1 METPARRGA
10 PSAPSA
16 PERDRSRTPRAP
28 GSARRSL
35 DAPLANTPLG
45 AAADRAQAV
54 QAQAAAAAHTGGASL
69 ASLTCIAHV
78 SARDTADAAA
88 LAAAEEASAATHA
101 AAAASAAAE
110 DAAANT
116 AVARACL
123 DSLAQELD
131 LSTDGAAGSSSAP
144 AIEEGVRAAW
154 IDMVEQ
160 EAMEEEAVNT
170 LGAALD
176 AADAASALAAA
187 TAPQLPDVALEP
199 DAPPSPELRD
209 RNRPKLLM
217 RPRVAGDHW
226 VLAKFQLPPNLD
238 FTENYQV

>member
-1 METPARRGA
+1 M
-10 PSAPSA
+10 
-16 PERDRSRTPRAP
+16 
-28 GSARRSL
+28 
-35 DAPLANTPLG
+35 
-45 AAADRAQAV
+45 
-54 QAQAAAAAHTGGASL
+54 
-69 ASLTCIAHV
+69 

-110 DAAANT
+110 DAAANSNT

-123 DSLAQELD
+123 DSLVQELD

-170 LGAALD
+170 LGEALD
-176 AADAASALAAA
+176 AAAA

-209 RNRPKLLM
+209 RNRPKLL
-217 RPRVAGDHW
+217 AGDHR
-226 VLAKFQLPPNLD
+226 VVPKPEFH
-238 FTENYQV
+238 

>member
-1 METPARRGA
+1 METPARRGV

-45 AAADRAQAV
+45 VAADRAQAV
-54 QAQAAAAAHTGGASL
+54 TTQTAAAAHAGGASL
-69 ASLTCIAHV
+69 ADLTAAYV

-88 LAAAEEASAATHA
+88 LAAAVEASAATHA

-116 AVARACL
+116 AAARARL
-123 DSLAQELD
+123 DSMAQELD
-131 LSTDGAAGSSSAP
+131 LSTDGAAGSLSAP

-154 IDMVEQ
+154 ADMVEQ
-160 EAMEEEAVNT
+160 EAMEEEAVDT

-176 AADAASALAAA
+176 AADAASALASAA
-187 TAPQLPDVALEP
+187 ASPLPDAALEL
-199 DAPPSPELRD
+199 DALPSRELHRSD
-209 RNRPKLLM
+209 AER
-217 RPRVAGDHW
+217 A
-226 VLAKFQLPPNLD
+226 
-238 FTENYQV
+238 

>member
-69 ASLTCIAHV
+69 ASLTAAYV

-170 LGAALD
+170 LGAALG
-176 AADAASALAAA
+176 AASALAAA

-217 RPRVAGDHW
+217 RPRVAGDHR
-226 VLAKFQLPPNLD
+226 VVAKFQLQCNFPKPG
-238 FTENYQV
+238 FTEN